1 MDAQEPGL
9 TAMGTGILGRWREN
23 LGNQLDHDILTIDR
37 DGTRDRR
44 RAVAAGHGRF
54 GYPDSV
60 TATADQLVDAQYAGR
75 HHLRPIYDAIL
86 DAATR

>member
-1 MDAQEPGL
+1 MEHV
-9 TAMGTGILGRWREN
+9 TGHALVLLVME
-23 LGNQLDHDILTIDR
+23 
-37 DGTRDRR
+37 
-44 RAVAAGHGRF
+44 RF

-60 TATADQLVDAQYAGR
+60 TPTADQLVDAQYAGR